1 MMVPG
6 KEVSGEA
13 DTLEKIRKRIQALNE
28 TFNQESGKP
37 YYVELSIGGVQMVCG
52 SSLALDKV
60 LSGADEKL
68 YEAKEQEKTVQH
80 KIKEKRKSVWT
91 GFVRLYMQKKP

>member
-13 DTLEKIRKRIQALNE
+13 DTLEKIRKRIQALSE

-68 YEAKEQEKTVQH
+68 YEAKSRRRPSS
-80 KIKEKRKSVWT
+80 IK
-91 GFVRLYMQKKP
+91 

>member
-28 TFNQESGKP
+28 TFNQESRKP

-68 YEAKEQEKTVQH
+68 YEAKSRRRPSS
-80 KIKEKRKSVWT
+80 IK
-91 GFVRLYMQKKP
+91 